1 MQHQYA
7 YSDAAIASQ
16 FTSFDE
22 DGFLINPDL
31 WTQEMASQLA
41 ETAELGTLNQAHW
54 NIIRFVR
61 SKYLGLGA
69 IPPMRRICR
78 EFGYERDAVKGLFGG
93 CKQLWRIAGLP
104 NPGEEAKAYMD

>member
-1 MQHQYA
+1 MYIDQ
-7 YSDAAIASQ
+7 AITNNATFAH
-16 FTSFDE
+16 FTQFDE
-22 DGFLINPDL
+22 DGFLINPEL
-31 WTQEMASQLA
+31 WTNEMASQVADLA
-41 ETAELGTLNQAHW
+41 DLGSMTQAHW

-61 SKYLGLGA
+61 EKYLGIGA

-93 CKQLWRIAGLP
+93 CKQLWRVAGLP

>member
-1 MQHQYA
+1 MYTDHTNTSA
-7 YSDAAIASQ
+7 ASNTPFAHFDA
-16 FTSFDE
+16 
-22 DGFLINPDL
+22 DGFLINSDL
-31 WTQEMASQLA
+31 WTPGMASQLA
-41 ETAELGTLNQAHW
+41 SQVDLGELTQAHW
-54 NIIRFVR
+54 NIISFLR

>member
-1 MQHQYA
+1 MYVNHSYTNA
-7 YSDAAIASQ
+7 VANAP
-16 FTSFDE
+16 FTHFDE
-22 DGFLINPDL
+22 DGFLMNPDL
-31 WTQEMASQLA
+31 WTREMATQVA
-41 ETAELGTLNQAHW
+41 EQAELGSLSQAHW

-61 SKYLGLGA
+61 DKYLGLGA

-93 CKQLWRIAGLP
+93 CKQLWKVAGLP

>member
-1 MQHQYA
+1 MYINQSYTNV
-7 YSDAAIASQ
+7 AANAH
-16 FTSFDE
+16 FALVDE
-22 DGFLINPDL
+22 DGFLMNPDL
-31 WTQEMASQLA
+31 WTREMASQTA
-41 ETAELGTLNQAHW
+41 DQAELGILSQAHW

-61 SKYLGLGA
+61 EKYLSLGA

-93 CKQLWRIAGLP
+93 CKQLWKVAGLP